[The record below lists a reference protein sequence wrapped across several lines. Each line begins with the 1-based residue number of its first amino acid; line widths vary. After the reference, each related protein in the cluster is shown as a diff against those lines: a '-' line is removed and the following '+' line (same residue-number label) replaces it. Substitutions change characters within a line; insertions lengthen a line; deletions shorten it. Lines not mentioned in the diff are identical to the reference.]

1 MCYSCS
7 LLYPIYIF
15 ESLELVVDSE
25 QNVSAV
31 YVEAPCVSL
40 VNTLIAEETDLCDES
55 YVVGKVH
62 LKTRLQTDL
71 ESVVVIQRL
80 LVVVV
85 SIAYCALDEEV
96 NNLRATNGIAYVRS
110 KLENLLTVLNA
121 CIA

>member
-25 QNVSAV
+25 HNVSAV

-40 VNTLIAEETDLCDES
+40 VNTLIAEETDFCDES

-71 ESVVVIQRL
+71 ESIVIIQRL

-96 NNLRATNGIAYVRS
+96 NNL
-110 KLENLLTVLNA
+110 
-121 CIA
+121 

>member
-1 MCYSCS
+1 M
-7 LLYPIYIF
+7 LFVFVIIFDLYFI

-55 YVVGKVH
+55 YVFGKVN

>member
-40 VNTLIAEETDLCDES
+40 VNTLIAEETDFCDES
-55 YVVGKVH
+55 YVFGKVH

-96 NNLRATNGIAYVRS
+96 NNL
-110 KLENLLTVLNA
+110 
-121 CIA
+121 